1 MSTLATAFDP
11 VSMLAV
17 AIVPRDGQPPNVV
30 VEEIAPG
37 YRWRDEVLRPAEV
50 KITKTES

>member
-1 MSTLATAFDP
+1 
-11 VSMLAV
+11 MLAV
-17 AIVPRDGQPPNVV
+17 AIIPPDGQPPNVV

-50 KITKTES
+50 KITRTES